1 MVRNSQDLTPF
12 HQLPRQART
21 IHLGRIWMEHTKSKS
36 SRSTHS
42 SFVVGR
48 LEDDQASAFEPS
60 FARSLAV
67 GALTY
72 QFTVIDLPD

>member
-1 MVRNSQDLTPF
+1 
-12 HQLPRQART
+12 
-21 IHLGRIWMEHTKSKS
+21 MEHTKSKS